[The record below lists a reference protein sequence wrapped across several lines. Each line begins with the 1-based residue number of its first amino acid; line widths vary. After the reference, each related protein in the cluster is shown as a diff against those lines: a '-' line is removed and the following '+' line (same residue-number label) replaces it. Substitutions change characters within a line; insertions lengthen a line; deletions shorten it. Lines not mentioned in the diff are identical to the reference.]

1 MRSLHWH
8 SVFQNALLTMGN
20 DDFLIGTFTEP
31 FNTER
36 SDDFVSALEEKL
48 LAFNEANTDSFAISI
63 CTANKAEFIT
73 NTEQLEHLIND
84 VVSLKNGRK
93 LEEQRLKNQAE
104 LSEEDKKQDDLV
116 ADILDHNKFTYYF
129 QPIVSA
135 KNGEIFSYEALMR
148 ADIAEH
154 ISPLAILDSALYE
167 RTPASV

>member
-1 MRSLHWH
+1 MNSDIFFC
-8 SVFQNALLTMGN
+8 VGN

-31 FNTER
+31 SNTER

-104 LSEEDKKQDDLV
+104 LSEEDKE
-116 ADILDHNKFTYYF
+116 T
-129 QPIVSA
+129 
-135 KNGEIFSYEALMR
+135 
-148 ADIAEH
+148 
-154 ISPLAILDSALYE
+154 
-167 RTPASV
+167 RTIW